1 MTATTSANFVAP
13 PPLAVEQRWRR
24 RGRVLALVTMGGMFA
39 GAGYLFAFDPT
50 EAPMPKCVFHELTG
64 LHCPGCGT
72 TRALHALL
80 HGHVIAALG
89 FNPLFVLALPV
100 MAVAVIRQG
109 VMLLAGVQTRP
120 LGSGLSGSTIR
131 LIAIV
136 IVGFGVV
143 RNFPWWPFT
152 LLAP

>member
-1 MTATTSANFVAP
+1 
-13 PPLAVEQRWRR
+13 
-24 RGRVLALVTMGGMFA
+24 
-39 GAGYLFAFDPT
+39 
-50 EAPMPKCVFHELTG
+50 
-64 LHCPGCGT
+64 
-72 TRALHALL
+72 
-80 HGHVIAALG
+80 
-89 FNPLFVLALPV
+89 

-120 LGSGLSGSTIR
+120 LGSGLSGRTIR